1 MIVYVVHAGASVCI
15 LIIHTYSITQN
26 AKIINLF
33 IVLSQIHIVEFPAF
47 ISDTSNREFP
57 PGSLKTSV
65 QANFLLSA
73 YLCEWGH
80 AYLHRHILPLLH
92 HFISNS
98 FLTGSENTECIAI
111 RPELAIGCSFPIYAY
126 KH

>member
-57 PGSLKTSV
+57 PGSLNSLMKK
-65 QANFLLSA
+65 AAKKNGFLKEYSKN
-73 YLCEWGH
+73 G
-80 AYLHRHILPLLH
+80 
-92 HFISNS
+92 
-98 FLTGSENTECIAI
+98 
-111 RPELAIGCSFPIYAY
+111 
-126 KH
+126 